1 MEGGG
6 GGGGGET
13 WEKCVCLWRA
23 VALWALS
30 FCFFL
35 WRGSNV
41 NRFFSFSFSFFWDV
55 GTPRSWARAAPCFR
69 GWMFLHRWILLLFV
83 CGLDN
88 WWDFPFIISFYFFLL
103 PLSSYSKLKLS
114 NFLASEK
121 KFLVELRKGFF
132 FFFLFFSFLVLP
144 QGLCTCTYI
153 IDYFCVFLGRLYII
167 FASGE
172 KDMIF
177 YWTNHWGFC
186 ARSGNT
192 TMVTYRWN

>member
-1 MEGGG
+1 MTCCGFVGSM
-6 GGGGGET
+6 
-13 WEKCVCLWRA
+13 
-23 VALWALS
+23 S

-132 FFFLFFSFLVLP
+132 FFFFFSFLSWFYRRGCAHVRTLLTIFVCFWGGYILYLLVGKKIWYFIGLIIEGFVRDQETQPWLP
-144 QGLCTCTYI
+144 TAGTNN
-153 IDYFCVFLGRLYII
+153 RLLTFNDNLTI
-167 FASGE
+167 A
-172 KDMIF
+172 
-177 YWTNHWGFC
+177 
-186 ARSGNT
+186 
-192 TMVTYRWN
+192 